1 LLKYPFQNRSL
12 SNIRGERWKDI
23 PEFEGTYQ
31 ASNFGRIKS
40 LDRTVLHAR
49 LGQQFVEGRILS
61 QSIARNRNIKTG
73 EPMIDLR
80 VSLSRDGE
88 QFYYNVRRLVYIT
101 FVNKKL
107 DYRKDGLYVINKNGN
122 GYNNRV
128 NNLSLA
134 TKSQKQQRVFKRN
147 RQDSYL
153 KTADR
158 SAWPR
163 TYGGYANRRAVRQYN
178 LKGKLLRQFE
188 SIRDAARKTGFD
200 EKGIIGA
207 AKGEYAQWRGYKWKY
222 ARV

>member
-1 LLKYPFQNRSL
+1 LRYPYQNRSL

-23 PEFEGTYQ
+23 PGFEGIYQ
-31 ASNFGRIKS
+31 ASNYGRVKS
-40 LDRTVLHAR
+40 LDRTVPHTR
-49 LGQQFVEGRILS
+49 LVEQFVEGRILA

-88 QFYYNVRRLVYIT
+88 QFYYNVRRLIYIT
-101 FVNKKL
+101 FVNRRIN
-107 DYRKDGLYVINKNGN
+107 YRKDGLYVINKNSD

-128 NNLSLA
+128 SNLKLA
-134 TKSQKQQRVFKRN
+134 TKSEKQLRVFKRQ

-158 SAWPR
+158 SKWPK
-163 TYGGYANRRAVRQYN
+163 TYGGYANRRKVTQYTR
-178 LKGKLLRQFE
+178 KGKLVRRYE
-188 SIRDAARKTGFD
+188 SIRDAARRTGFD

-207 AKGEYAQWRGYKWKY
+207 ARGEYAQWRGFKWKY
-222 ARV
+222 V